1 MTALAVIDV
10 CGYVLPAAE
19 LLYER
24 AVGPL
29 RGHWPDLGGR
39 LALTLPT
46 PGIGDWNSCYTRFVS
61 DADIGHAADGSPAT
75 PSPLPAPVAQRRD
88 FLEPRILHD
97 NARGRLRALE
107 NLGIDVQIL
116 HPAAGLDTLTEL
128 GTAAGALLFNAY
140 NSYVTSYCE
149 KGLKHL
155 KAVLQLHPLATEWAG
170 SELGWWGAHPAVAG
184 VTIHLPASLAA
195 DSPELVEVCET
206 VASAGLTLFHRAG
219 SSAAQWTPPAFLSF
233 LKRHGLLDR
242 YPNLTVA
249 LVGWPEEKLAEWAP
263 DLWPTAAGSGRVLAA
278 VGSVGSLPGRETT
291 ALWATSFPFDAPDLA
306 ERVEAVRRTGFGA
319 TGAKRVLSNRMP
331 ASSAVSPPVSVAF
344 SA

>member
-29 RGHWPDLGGR
+29 RGHWPELGDR

-61 DADIGHAADGSPAT
+61 NADIGLAADGSPAT
-75 PSPLPAPVAQRRD
+75 PSPLPMPVAQRRD
-88 FLEPRILHD
+88 FLEARILHD

-107 NLGIDVQIL
+107 ALGIDMQVL
-116 HPAAGLDTLTEL
+116 HPASGLDTLTDL

-140 NSYVTSYCE
+140 NSYVTGYCE
-149 KGLKHL
+149 KGLKQL

-184 VTIHLPASLAA
+184 VTVHLPASVPA
-195 DSPELVEVCET
+195 DSAELAEVCET
-206 VASAGLTLFHRAG
+206 VAKAGLTLFHRAG
-219 SSAAQWTPPAFLSF
+219 SSAASWTPPAFLSF
-233 LKRHGLLDR
+233 LRSQKLPDR
-242 YPNLTVA
+242 YPDLTVA

-263 DLWPTAAGSGRVLAA
+263 DLWQWPTGTGRVLAA
-278 VGSVGSLPGRETT
+278 VGSPHSLPGRENA
-291 ALWATSFPFDAPDLA
+291 ALWASNFPFDAPDLA
-306 ERVEAVRRTGFGA
+306 ERIEAIRKTGFGTA
-319 TGAKRVLSNRMP
+319 GAERILANRMP